1 MKKKIKILI
10 LILLLLLILMIVI
23 LFNNSAY
30 KAMDKLKDINVEDN
44 MGDGTQI
51 PNDMYKLIKEYKGNL
66 DTEIISKTYYNFAN
80 NLLPKYYKECKDLD
94 EKELNK
100 YYKKYKNTIY
110 IELGYESF
118 ENFEVFINYIKK
130 LSGTDLVLDTYGVM
144 GTTIKSSKEY
154 VSVYLTITYKD
165 NDEIIFNTNVLKE
178 KSENKTSI
186 SYDTA
191 VSPELIEKE
200 KSEKIKE
207 QEEIQ
212 KFQEEEQNLI
222 PKSGKVYTS
231 EE

>member
-44 MGDGTQI
+44 MGNGTQI

-94 EKELNK
+94 AKELNK

-118 ENFEVFINYIKK
+118 EDFEAFINYIKK

-186 SYDTA
+186 TYDTD
-191 VSPELIEKE
+191 VRSELIEKE
-200 KSEKIKE
+200 KSEKTKE

>member
-94 EKELNK
+94 TKELNK

-118 ENFEVFINYIKK
+118 EDFEVFINYIKK
-130 LSGTDLVLDTYGVM
+130 LSGTDLILDTYGVM

-165 NDEIIFNTNVLKE
+165 NDEIIFNTKVLKE

-186 SYDTA
+186 SYDTT
-191 VSPELIEKE
+191 VSSDLIEKE
-200 KSEKIKE
+200 KLEKTKE

>member
-30 KAMDKLKDINVEDN
+30 KAMDKLKDINIEDN

-80 NLLPKYYKECKDLD
+80 NLPPKYYKECKDLD
-94 EKELNK
+94 AKELNK

-186 SYDTA
+186 SYDTV
-191 VSPELIEKE
+191 VSSDLIEKE
-200 KSEKIKE
+200 KSEKTKE

-222 PKSGKVYTS
+222 QKNRKIIN
-231 EE
+231 E

>member
-30 KAMDKLKDINVEDN
+30 KAMYKLKDINIEDN

-186 SYDTA
+186 SYDTV
-191 VSPELIEKE
+191 VSSDLIEKE
-200 KSEKIKE
+200 KSEKTKE

-212 KFQEEEQNLI
+212 KFQEEQNLI